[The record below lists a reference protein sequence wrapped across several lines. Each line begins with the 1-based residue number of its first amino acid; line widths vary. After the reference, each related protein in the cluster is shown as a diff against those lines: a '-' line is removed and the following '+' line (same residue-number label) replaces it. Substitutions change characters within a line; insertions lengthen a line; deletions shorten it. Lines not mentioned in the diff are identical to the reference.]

1 MKHISS
7 NWKKIMTKNKTICAS
22 AHGDSSAHGDM
33 KITAKIN
40 RNVLL

>member
-1 MKHISS
+1 MSS
-7 NWKKIMTKNKTICAS
+7 NWKKNNDKNKAICGS

-40 RNVLL
+40 RSVLL